1 MGFVAPALS
10 FAGSV
15 QQAKA
20 QYEEGLARQA
30 AQEYN
35 AQIQEHQ
42 AKQIEAAKGL
52 ELSQITKEQ
61 RRRAGKIRAQA
72 GAGGGSLGGSPL
84 HILNDNITEFEIE
97 KQVIAYNADIDALRA
112 RQGAALSRF
121 EGKQAFRQGKYASRA
136 TLLAGTSKML
146 TEYTEMATGTLKGG
160 K

>member
-1 MGFVAPALS
+1 MGFVASVLS

-15 QQAKA
+15 QESKA

-35 AQIQEHQ
+35 AKIQEHQ

-52 ELSQITKEQ
+52 ELNQITKEQ

-84 HILNDNITEFEIE
+84 HILNDNMTEFEIE

-136 TLLAGTSKML
+136 TLLKGTS
-146 TEYTEMATGTLKGG
+146 TFLKDNTDLLSSIVPG
-160 K
+160 